1 MGSERPLRANDCGVL
16 TSMNAVFSGFVHSQ
30 PQTNDTG
37 ESSRPGKEGFVS
49 ELNAIDYYRRRE
61 RQERVLAEGAKIRG
75 IQKIHLDMAEHY
87 ASLVAGAEADVPRQ
101 PLKLVA
107 NGR

>member
-1 MGSERPLRANDCGVL
+1 MNDG
-16 TSMNAVFSGFVHSQ
+16 
-30 PQTNDTG
+30 G
-37 ESSRPGKEGFVS
+37 ESRGPRKEEFVS
-49 ELNAIDYYRRRE
+49 ELNTVDYYRRRE
-61 RQERVLAEGAKIRG
+61 RQERVLAQGAQIRG

-87 ASLVAGAEADVPRQ
+87 ASLVAGAESDAMPR